1 MPLTPS
7 TPEPAYGSTPPGDFK
22 GAVSPPDLS
31 KNQKPGNRA
40 IRDAIQAKNII
51 MTLLAASRERNI
63 KNARIQAKV
72 NSEKPHRTDSLEN
85 EGLAWKANFSTKVL
99 AMLVEKVAPR
109 FVQAVEA
116 TKYITNSS
124 LPEDIEGAAEKT
136 EAFRREITS
145 TARNRPGWRD
155 FLGDLAQENA
165 LFGFAAVAHLDEF
178 SWFPKF
184 FRQDFMAIPTGTKP
198 TPGKAQVVG
207 LKEVFLLHELF
218 DLIRDK
224 ESAIARGWNIENAVM
239 MLNASMPQDRRSQ
252 YSAWERVYEDLIR
265 ESNLGLSHESGARVV
280 VVWHLLATEIDGK
293 VSHYI
298 FEEKTFTELFT
309 SEDQYESMWDAAH
322 FFTFQQ
328 GNGTIHGSKGIGRE
342 LYSIAG
348 IIDRSRNE
356 VVDRLNLSGKVII
369 QADEKVLKRFR
380 MSVVGNA
387 ILIAQGYSVSERK
400 LDAAVEPFIQL
411 DQFLTNL
418 LDQMAGATT
427 PKALEGERVTKAA
440 VDFLASREEETKD
453 NIISRFLTQFSAMVT
468 PMQKRM
474 CDPNTSEDDAKAMQD
489 RLLKIM
495 SREELDMLANMP
507 SAETVKDYTE
517 IERQQIVII
526 AQEARGNPLYNGK
539 EMERRKLTALID
551 EEFADAVLLP
561 DNDPTEQ
568 AEQARQQMLELASI
582 IIPQNADVPV
592 SPRDGHLIHLGV
604 LMPALETTAQHV
616 VQDPHALPTLM
627 AILKHAKMHEQA
639 GLQVGVSKQD
649 MAPFTDIINKLAAEM
664 PKLAEAAQQQAAAE
678 QRHAELQAGAPPGPL
693 DENGQPIPG
702 VSPAAPEPAPEAA
715 PAPEPAP
722 PEAAPAPAI

>member
-1 MPLTPS
+1 MPLSPS
-7 TPEPAYGSTPPGDFK
+7 QAEPSYLNEPQGDFK

-31 KNQKPGNRA
+31 KSLKPRNRA
-40 IRDAIQAKNII
+40 IRDAIQARNIV

-72 NSEKPHRTDSLEN
+72 NSEKPHRTDALEN
-85 EGLAWKANFSTKVL
+85 EGLGWKANFSTKVL

-109 FVQAVEA
+109 FVQAVEGV
-116 TKYITNSS
+116 KYITNSA
-124 LPEDIEGAAEKT
+124 LPEDIEGAAAKT

-145 TARNRPGWRD
+145 LARNRAGWRD

-165 LFGFAAVAHLDEF
+165 LFGFAAVAWLDEF

-184 FRQDFMAIPTGTKP
+184 FRQDFMCAPTGTKP
-198 TPGKAQVVG
+198 IPGKAQVVG

-218 DLIRDK
+218 DLISDK
-224 ESAIARGWNIENAVM
+224 EAAKTRGWNLENTVNTI
-239 MLNASMPQDRRSQ
+239 NASMPQDRRSQ

-309 SEDQYESMWDAAH
+309 SEDQYESMADAVA

-328 GNGTIHGSKGIGRE
+328 GNGTLHGSKGIGRE

-356 VVDRLNLSGKVII
+356 VVDRLNLSGKIII

-387 ILIAQGYSVSERK
+387 ILIAQGYSVLERK
-400 LDAAVEPFIQL
+400 LDAAVEPFVQL

-453 NIISRFLTQFSAMVT
+453 NIISRFLTQFSSAVT
-468 PMQKRM
+468 AMQKRM
-474 CDPNTSEDDAKAMQD
+474 CDPNTSEDDAKAMQE

-495 SREELDMLANMP
+495 SREELDQLAKTP
-507 SAETVKDYTE
+507 SAETVQDYTE
-517 IERQQIVII
+517 MERQQIVII
-526 AQEARGNPLYNGK
+526 AQEARGNPLYNAK
-539 EMERRKLTALID
+539 EIERRKLSALIS

-561 DNDPTEQ
+561 DPDPNEG
-568 AEQARQQMLELASI
+568 AEQSRQQMLELASI
-582 IIPQNADVPV
+582 IIPQGADVPV
-592 SPRDGHLIHLGV
+592 SARDNHIIHLDV
-604 LMPALETTAQHV
+604 LMPALESTAQHLV
-616 VQDPHALPTLM
+616 EDPHAIATLQ
-627 AILKHAKMHEQA
+627 AVLKHAKMHEQA
-639 GLQVGVSKQD
+639 GLQVGVSKD
-649 MAPFTDIINKLAAEM
+649 EMAPYSDIIAKLTAQM
-664 PKLAEAAQQQAAAE
+664 PKLAELAEQHAAAT

-693 DENGQPIPG
+693 DEQGNPIPG
-702 VSPAAPEPAPEAA
+702 AEPALAPEA
-715 PAPEPAP
+715 PPEQLP
-722 PEAAPAPAI
+722 PEAAPAPIA

>member
-1 MPLTPS
+1 MVGGPQ
-7 TPEPAYGSTPPGDFK
+7 EDFQ
-22 GAVSPPDLS
+22 GAVSPPALS
-31 KNQKPGNRA
+31 KNLKPGNRA
-40 IRDAIQAKNII
+40 IKDANQAKNIVLV
-51 MTLLAASRERNI
+51 LLAASRERNI

-85 EGLAWKANFSTKVL
+85 EGLGWKANFSTKVL

-109 FVQAVEA
+109 FVQAVEGV
-116 TKYITNSS
+116 KYITNSA
-124 LPEDIEGAAEKT
+124 LPEDIEGAAVKT
-136 EAFRREITS
+136 EAFRREVTAL
-145 TARNRPGWRD
+145 ARNRAGWRD

-165 LFGFAAVAHLDEF
+165 LFGFASVAWLDEF
-178 SWFPKF
+178 SWLPKF
-184 FRQDFMAIPTGTKP
+184 FRQDFMAVPTGTKP
-198 TPGKAQVVG
+198 IPGKAQVVA

-218 DLIRDK
+218 ELISDK
-224 ESAIARGWNIENAVM
+224 ESAKTRGWNLANTVM
-239 MLNASMPQDRRSQ
+239 MINASMPQDRRSQ

-265 ESNLGLSHESGARVV
+265 ESNLGMSHESGARVV

-309 SEDQYESMWDAAH
+309 SEDQYESMADAVA
-322 FFTFQQ
+322 FFSFQQ
-328 GNGTIHGSKGIGRE
+328 GNGTLHGSKGIGRE

-387 ILIAQGYSVSERK
+387 ILIAQGYNVLERK
-400 LDAAVEPFIQL
+400 LDAAVEPFVQL

-453 NIISRFLTQFSAMVT
+453 NIISRFLTQFSAAVT
-468 PMQKRM
+468 TMQKRM
-474 CDPNTSEDDAKAMQD
+474 CDPNTSEDDAKAMQE

-495 SREELDMLANMP
+495 TREELDQLANTP

-517 IERQQIVII
+517 IKRQQIVII
-526 AQEARGNPLYNGK
+526 ATEARGNPLYNAK
-539 EMERRKLTALID
+539 EIERRKLTALVD

-561 DNDPTEQ
+561 DNDPTEE
-568 AEQARQQMLELASI
+568 AEQTRAQMMELASI
-582 IIPQNADVPV
+582 IIPQSADVPV
-592 SPRDGHLIHLGV
+592 SPRDNHIIHLNV
-604 LMPALETTAQHV
+604 LMPALESTAQQA
-616 VQDPHALPTLM
+616 VQDPNALQTLM
-627 AILKHAKMHEQA
+627 AILQHAKMHEQA
-639 GLQVGVSKQD
+639 GLEVGVSKD
-649 MAPFTDIINKLAAEM
+649 EMAPFSDIIAKLAAQL
-664 PKLAEAAQQQAAAE
+664 PKLAEAAEQQAKAE
-678 QRHAELQAGAPPGPL
+678 QRQAELDAGAPPGPL
-693 DENGQPIPG
+693 DETGAPIEG
-702 VSPAAPEPAPEAA
+702 APPAPEAPPPEMA
-715 PAPEPAP
+715 PAPTL
-722 PEAAPAPAI
+722 